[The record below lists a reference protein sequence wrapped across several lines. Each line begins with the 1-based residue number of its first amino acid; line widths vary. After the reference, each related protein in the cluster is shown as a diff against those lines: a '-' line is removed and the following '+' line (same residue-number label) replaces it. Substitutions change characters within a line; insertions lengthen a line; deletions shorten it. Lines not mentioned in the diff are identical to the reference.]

1 MPPHPRSQVHTGR
14 ISAPM
19 GLESALQ
26 VGTGLADGLQPHQ
39 VLCPLHH
46 KEEEPLE
53 VPYTINGVQLEHSV
67 YVPVC

>member
-1 MPPHPRSQVHTGR
+1 MAYGVSEIRPFVYT
-14 ISAPM
+14 AWC
-19 GLESALQ
+19 ESTLQ